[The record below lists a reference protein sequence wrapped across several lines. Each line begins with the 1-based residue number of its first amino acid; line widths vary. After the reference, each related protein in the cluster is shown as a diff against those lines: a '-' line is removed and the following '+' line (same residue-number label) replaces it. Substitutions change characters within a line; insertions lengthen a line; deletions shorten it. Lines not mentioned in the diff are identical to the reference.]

1 MTTYAKRLL
10 MKRILSLFFLGFL
23 TIPQLFA
30 QAPKSSLLW
39 KISGNGLQSSSYI
52 FGTYHIMCKE
62 DFTITPILKS
72 SLLSTKQFYG
82 ELKMDDPG
90 MQMQMM
96 KELMMKDKTL
106 ESFMSPDEYQKVNT
120 AFQKITGTP
129 ITMFNQFKPFMSLSL
144 LYLSMATCPEKV
156 QPETMFMEIAKG
168 GKLPILGLETVADQ
182 MKAIDKFPVD
192 SQVYELKKMVLN
204 FDSVKAETQGIVDI
218 YKTGNIDSLYNFLI
232 SSASGSGMGPN
243 MEKDLVITRNHNW
256 IPLIKKAIAVKPAF
270 FAVGAGHLGGKTGVI
285 NLLRSQGYKVT
296 PVKY

>member
-1 MTTYAKRLL
+1 
-10 MKRILSLFFLGFL
+10 MKRIVSLFFFAFF

-39 KISGNGLQSSSYI
+39 KISGNGLQAPSYI

-62 DFTITPILKS
+62 DFMITPILKG

-82 ELKMDDPG
+82 ELKMDDPA

-106 ESFMSPDEYQKVNT
+106 ESFMTPDEYQKVNI
-120 AFQKITGTP
+120 AFQKITGRS

-144 LYLSMATCPEKV
+144 LYLSMATCTEKV
-156 QPETMFMEIAKG
+156 QPETMFMEIAKE
-168 GKLPILGLETVADQ
+168 GKLPILGLETVDDQ

-192 SQVYELKKMVLN
+192 SQVYELKKLVLN
-204 FDSVKAETQGIVDI
+204 FDSVKAETQGIIDI
-218 YKTGNIDSLYNFLI
+218 YKTGNIDSLYKVLI
-232 SSASGSGMGPN
+232 GSGSSAMGPN

-256 IPLIKKAIAVKPAF
+256 IPLIKKAITAKPTF

-285 NLLRSQGYKVT
+285 NLLRTQGYKVT
-296 PVKY
+296 PVKF